1 VDTKRIAPRAL
12 PFTLYRVEPDESMTL
27 VSKHPAFG
35 DGWSAG
41 TAAVHADRDYAYAL
55 YAGNRRV
62 ARFGYSRVTPRLSA
76 ANLDALVIL

>member
-62 ARFGYSRVTPRLSA
+62 ARFLGTLGSPRASQRRTWTHW
-76 ANLDALVIL
+76 